1 MFWTNIVITSSDL
14 YINGT
19 KIVTYTFTYSGVT
32 VPDNSVIIGCGGIK
46 YYLAEYNVFSYE
58 MTDSNVSSSNTAI
71 RTKYGL

>member
-1 MFWTNIVITSSDL
+1 MYL
-14 YINGT
+14 NGT
-19 KIVTYTFTYSGVT
+19 KVATNAFTYSGIT
-32 VPDNSVIIGCGGIK
+32 VPDNSVIIGWGGIK

>member
-19 KIVTYTFTYSGVT
+19 KIITYTFTYSGVT
-32 VPDNSVIIGCGGIK
+32 VPDNYVIIGWGGIK